1 MLSTILD
8 DLIYYQQIKFR
19 CRYSN
24 EELGLYQYFDDKTG
38 VKPINI
44 IVINQFIYFFVD
56 NKKYFKAKTQL
67 SKIRRELSSK
77 KILIIR
83 AETTLIRLLFSFFQD
98 LYIHDIRIEM
108 NIYTGKKEIS
118 IYFLSYKDRGVAV
131 GRNGDY
137 IKSVNTLFKKFVLFD
152 CNRVPIKIKCEV
164 IKFK

>member
-8 DLIYYQQIKFR
+8 DLIYYQQVKFR
-19 CRYSN
+19 RRYSN
-24 EELGLYQYFDDKTG
+24 EELKLYQYFDDKTG

-44 IVINQFIYFFVD
+44 IIINQFIYFFVD
-56 NKKYFKAKTQL
+56 NKKYFKAKIQL
-67 SKIRRELSSK
+67 NKIRRELSNK

-118 IYFLSYKDRGVAV
+118 VYFLTYKDRGVAV
-131 GRNGDY
+131 GRNGEY
-137 IKSVNTLFKKFVLFD
+137 IKSINILFKKFVTFD
-152 CNRVPIKIKCEV
+152 YNRVPIKIKCD
-164 IKFK
+164 ITKFN